1 MAFLHRLQ
9 LLHDVQTGPPR
20 LDHPDD
26 TAQLAVSTPQAVAGQ
41 DGAMTAPF
49 AGNHGVFWRN
59 RGDAPVT
66 VILRDSGTFAEMVEV
81 AQP

>member
-1 MAFLHRLQ
+1 
-9 LLHDVQTGPPR
+9 
-20 LDHPDD
+20 
-26 TAQLAVSTPQAVAGQ
+26 
-41 DGAMTAPF
+41 MTAPF

-66 VILRDSGTFAEMVEV
+66 VILRDSGTYAEMVEV